1 MTYPDNRD
9 RELEYH
15 RRRRNEGA
23 WAGAVALI
31 VIGVVFLLRNA
42 GVTFPGNWWA
52 LFLVIPI
59 LGALGSAWQT
69 YRRDGGASNAVV
81 GSVVAAIVLTAL
93 MVALLLDIDIE
104 WHLIWPVVLI
114 LLGIALLLRNFRRW

>member
-69 YRRDGGASNAVV
+69 YRRDDRTDHRVARPAVARLC
-81 GSVVAAIVLTAL
+81 S
-93 MVALLLDIDIE
+93 
-104 WHLIWPVVLI
+104 P
-114 LLGIALLLRNFRRW
+114 R